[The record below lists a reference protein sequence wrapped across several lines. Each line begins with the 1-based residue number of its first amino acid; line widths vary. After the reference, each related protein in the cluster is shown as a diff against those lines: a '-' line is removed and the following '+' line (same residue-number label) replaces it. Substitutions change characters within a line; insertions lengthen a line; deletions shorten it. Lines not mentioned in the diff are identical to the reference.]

1 MGGFKIYTDN
11 IKRRRP
17 PRFELMGG
25 AVCLDFVNT
34 LDDRF
39 SAEPKEL
46 LQHYVD
52 LARFAED
59 TGILPDLQVDR
70 LMTRSMQQPD
80 SAKRALASAIQL
92 REAISEIFYALAR
105 KNPVPAAAVVILN
118 QHVQEAAQHLA
129 LVAGRRHFEWKFE
142 GDSYDLFAPLWPIAR
157 DAAELL
163 ASERLEFV
171 RTCAS
176 KTCEWLFLDESKNHR
191 RRWCDMT
198 KCGNRAKVRR
208 FYARRKKDAVP

>member
-1 MGGFKIYTDN
+1 MA
-11 IKRRRP
+11 
-17 PRFELMGG
+17 PRFELTGG

-46 LQHYVD
+46 LPNYVD

-59 TGILPDLQVDR
+59 TGMLSDLQVDR

-80 SAKRALASAIQL
+80 TAKRTLASAIQL
-92 REAISEIFYALAR
+92 REAISAIFYALVR
-105 KNPVPAAAVVILN
+105 KKPVPAAALVILN

-142 GDSYDLFAPLWPIAR
+142 SDAYDLFAPLWPIAR
-157 DAAELL
+157 DAGELL

-171 RTCAS
+171 RACAS

-208 FYARRKKDAVP
+208 FYTKRKKAAI

>member
-92 REAISEIFYALAR
+92 REAISEVFYALAR

-208 FYARRKKDAVP
+208 FYTRRKKAAG